1 MFKGDKNVINK
12 KEYYKA
18 LINKDMTNRDVAK
31 MLGIC
36 ETSLYN
42 KVEGRSDFKHSE
54 ILKMIETFGSYT
66 TNEIFFKL

>member
-1 MFKGDKNVINK
+1 MINK

-18 LINKDMTNRDVAK
+18 LIDKDMSNRDVAK

-54 ILKMIETFGSYT
+54 ILKMIEIFGSYT